1 MPSIKISALPNF
13 SGNTTG
19 SYLVMNDSESI
30 ATYKVTRETLFSG
43 SLFGTSSWAISSSR
57 SSYSD
62 DSNLFDGLNSTQFAR
77 LDQGN
82 LFLGNQT
89 VVGDINSVNQTITG
103 TLTAQKIVVQTITSS
118 RDYVTG
124 STIFGSDIDLNTHQ
138 FTGSVN
144 ITGSL
149 TSNTKATLPNLT
161 GSLFGTSSWALNTI
175 YSETSS
181 YSTALGASLTGVSND
196 KVRLLASDGG
206 TLSTVT
212 ISQVTSSLTS
222 SYSTTLGASVS
233 TLSNDKVQLVS
244 SNGSILSTT
253 TISAVTSSLTSSY
266 STALGASLTGVSND
280 KVRLLSSNGATLGSD
295 VTISQVTSSFTAS
308 SADSGF
314 FVRGNTTLGN
324 SLANIQ
330 KVSGS
335 LFITG
340 STIINDPAGG
350 ATGES
355 LIVAKTLKLDASGTG
370 QSPKVYILS
379 DTLSDNYA
387 GGVQI
392 QVENLVGGVEQ
403 NKGFGFNLNTSGDF
417 ELYTKN
423 TSWFKGLVVTKSG
436 QNVQVSS
443 GSLGV
448 SGSSSITGS
457 LNVRQNVSF
466 GSSLSNT
473 HQMTGSLYITGSGG
487 SLTSPTL
494 RVAGSTTITGSLAV
508 GNISPNAASGRIEAS
523 NDIIAYS
530 TSDERLKENIK
541 PIENSLEK
549 ISLIS
554 GVEYDWKKDFK
565 DIHGYEG
572 HDIGVIAQEI
582 QKVIPEATRTNDSGY
597 LSVRYERII
606 PLLIE
611 AIKEQQKQIEELK
624 NSLLNK

>member
-1 MPSIKISALPNF
+1 
-13 SGNTTG
+13 
-19 SYLVMNDSESI
+19 MNDSESI

-62 DSNLFDGLNSTQFAR
+62 DSNLLDGLNSTQFAR

-89 VVGDINSVNQTITG
+89 IVGDINAVNQTVTG

-124 STIFGSDIDLNTHQ
+124 STIFGSEVNLNTHE
-138 FTGSVN
+138 FTGSVT

-149 TSNTKATLPNLT
+149 TSNTRATLNNLT
-161 GSLFGTSSWALNTI
+161 GSLFGTSSWASNAINST
-175 YSETSS
+175 TSQ
-181 YSTALGASLTGVSND
+181 TA
-196 KVRLLASDGG
+196 
-206 TLSTVT
+206 
-212 ISQVTSSLTS
+212 
-222 SYSTTLGASVS
+222 SYSTTLGASLG
-233 TLSNDKVQLVS
+233 TLSNDKVRLIS
-244 SNGSILSTT
+244 SDGSILSTVT
-253 TISAVTSSLTSSY
+253 VAAVTSSLTSSY
-266 STALGASLTGVSND
+266 STGLGASLTGVSND
-280 KVRLLSSNGATLGSD
+280 KVRLLSSNGSTLGSD
-295 VTISQVTSSFTAS
+295 VTISQVTSSLTAS
-308 SADSGF
+308 SADNF
-314 FVRGNTTLGN
+314 FVRDTATLGN
-324 SLANIQ
+324 SLSDIH

-379 DTLSDNYA
+379 DTLSDTYA

-423 TSWFKGLVVTKSG
+423 TSWFKGLVVTKAG

-473 HQMTGSLYITGSGG
+473 HQMTGSLFITGSGG

-508 GNISPNAASGRIEAS
+508 GSINPNIASGRIDAS
-523 NDIIAYS
+523 NDVVAFS
-530 TSDERLKENIK
+530 TSDKRLKENIK
-541 PIENSLEK
+541 EIENSLEK
-549 ISLIS
+549 ISSIS
-554 GVEYDWKKDFK
+554 GIEYDWKDEFK
-565 DIHGYEG
+565 HIHGYEG
-572 HDIGVIAQEI
+572 HDVGVVAQEI
-582 QKVIPEATRTNDSGY
+582 QNVIPEAIRINDSGY

-606 PLLIE
+606 PLLIQ
-611 AIKEQQKQIEELK
+611 AIKEQQKQINELK

>member
-1 MPSIKISALPNF
+1 
-13 SGNTTG
+13 
-19 SYLVMNDSESI
+19 MNDSESI

-62 DSNLFDGLNSTQFAR
+62 DSNLLDGLNSTQFAR

-89 VVGDINSVNQTITG
+89 IVGDINAVNGTFTG
-103 TLTAQKIVVQTITSS
+103 TLTSQKIVVQTITSS

-124 STIFGSDIDLNTHQ
+124 STIFGSEVNLNTHE
-138 FTGSVN
+138 FTGSVT

-149 TSNTKATLPNLT
+149 TSNNRATLPNLT
-161 GSLFGTSSWALNTI
+161 GSLFGTSSWALNSISSNTA
-175 YSETSS
+175 S
-181 YSTALGASLTGVSND
+181 YSTVLGASLTGVSD
-196 KVRLLASDGG
+196 
-206 TLSTVT
+206 
-212 ISQVTSSLTS
+212 
-222 SYSTTLGASVS
+222 
-233 TLSNDKVQLVS
+233 
-244 SNGSILSTT
+244 
-253 TISAVTSSLTSSY
+253 
-266 STALGASLTGVSND
+266 D
-280 KVRLLSSNGATLGSD
+280 KVRLLSSNGSTLGSD
-295 VTISQVTSSFTAS
+295 VTISQVTSSLTAS
-308 SADSGF
+308 SADNF
-314 FVRGNTTLGN
+314 FVRDTATLGN
-324 SLANIQ
+324 SLSDVH

-379 DTLSDNYA
+379 DTLSDTYA

-423 TSWFKGLVVTKSG
+423 TSWFKGLVVTKAG

-473 HQMTGSLYITGSGG
+473 HQMTGSLFITGSGG

-508 GNISPNAASGRIEAS
+508 GSINPNIASGRIDAS
-523 NDIIAYS
+523 NDVVAFS
-530 TSDERLKENIK
+530 TSDKRLKENIK
-541 PIENSLEK
+541 EIENSLEK
-549 ISLIS
+549 ISSIS
-554 GVEYDWKKDFK
+554 GIEYDWKDEFK
-565 DIHGYEG
+565 HIHGYEG
-572 HDIGVIAQEI
+572 HDVGVVAQEI
-582 QKVIPEATRTNDSGY
+582 QNVIPEAIRINDSGY

-606 PLLIE
+606 PLLIQ
-611 AIKEQQKQIEELK
+611 AIKEQQKQINELK